1 MTNERRRELN
11 IGRTKDLF
19 DNGYSV
25 VEIGKMLGLNESTV
39 RSYKEVIDK
48 AELNKSKEMGS

>member
-1 MTNERRRELN
+1 MTNERKRELN
-11 IGRTKDLF
+11 IGITKDLF
-19 DNGYSV
+19 DNGHSV
-25 VEIGKMLGLNESTV
+25 VEIAKILGLNESTV

>member
-1 MTNERRRELN
+1 MTRDRKLELN

-19 DNGYSV
+19 DKGHSV
-25 VEIGKMLGLNESTV
+25 KEICEMLNLPESTV

>member
-1 MTNERRRELN
+1 MTNERKRELN

-19 DNGYSV
+19 DKGHSV
-25 VEIGKMLGLNESTV
+25 AEITKILGLNESTV